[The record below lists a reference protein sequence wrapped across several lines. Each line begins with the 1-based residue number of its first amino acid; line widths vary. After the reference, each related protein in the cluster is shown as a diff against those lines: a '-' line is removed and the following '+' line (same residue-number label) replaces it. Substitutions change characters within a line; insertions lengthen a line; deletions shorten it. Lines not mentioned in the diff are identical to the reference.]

1 MKRLT
6 LPKIVNKK
14 KINLKKLG
22 LLAKIVRESLR
33 EEAKYLEERSK
44 KDENSLTGRFL

>member
-1 MKRLT
+1 MKILQ
-6 LPKIVNKK
+6 LPKVTKK
-14 KINLKKLG
+14 KVNLKKLE
-22 LLAKIVRESLR
+22 LLAKIIRESLK